1 MNPVAVV
8 LAVTLVV
15 AAVCAVAS
23 RRARAEVRSN
33 RVRVRELESELADA
47 RSGDSPWLDVQ
58 QVVDALPVAVVI
70 ADASGSPV
78 VSNAEGDRLLEP
90 RIDSA
95 LVGRSLKAALA
106 EAVEGTPVRRV
117 EELIGPPLERHVV
130 VASPIEG
137 GGAIAVV
144 QDDSDIART
153 EAVRR
158 DFVANISH
166 ELKTPIGAVVLLA
179 ELLADESDGATVRRF
194 AGRIEAE
201 VARLGRSVDD
211 LLELTQIEFGRPDVA
226 EAVAVDDVVDGVIER
241 IASVAADRCVSVA
254 RPAARSGRVVL
265 GDPRQLGSALFNLVE
280 NAVKYSPDGASVCLG
295 IAESGPDEVV
305 VTVADS
311 GIGIPGADLDR
322 IFERFYRVDRARGR
336 DTGGSGLGLAIVRH
350 VVHNHGGTVEVTS
363 TEGVGTTFT
372 VHLPSAG
379 ADENTAERR

>member
-1 MNPVAVV
+1 M
-8 LAVTLVV
+8 
-15 AAVCAVAS
+15 
-23 RRARAEVRSN
+23 
-33 RVRVRELESELADA
+33 RELESELADA

-226 EAVAVDDVVDGVIER
+226 EAVAVDDVLDGVIER

-379 ADENTAERR
+379 ADENTAER